1 MTIKTDRLNIYP
13 VSDEEMRN
21 IIAAQT
27 IPELKAAYEEM
38 LGGCLAHHE
47 KRIWYTL
54 WNIELNDGSETVV
67 GNLSFKGLGDD
78 GVLEIGYGTNDGFEG
93 RGYMTEA
100 VTAVVKWAVE
110 QDGVK
115 LIEAETEEDNA
126 ASKRV
131 LQKSGF
137 IPNGKVGEEGSRF
150 VFVEKN
156 EQN

>member
-1 MTIKTDRLNIYP
+1 MKIKTDRLNIYP
-13 VSDEEMRN
+13 VSDEEMTE
-21 IIAAQT
+21 IIAVQT

-38 LGGCLAHHE
+38 LSGCIAHPE

-54 WNIELNDGSETVV
+54 WNIELNGGSETVV
-67 GNLSFKGLGDD
+67 GNLSFKGLGED

-100 VTAVVKWAVE
+100 VTAVAKWAAA

-115 LIEAETEEDNA
+115 LIEAETEDDNA

-137 IPNGKVGEEGSRF
+137 IPNGKVGEEGPRF

>member
-13 VSDEEMRN
+13 VSDEEMKK
-21 IIAAQT
+21 IIVAQT

-38 LGGCLAHHE
+38 LSGCLAEPE
-47 KRIWYTL
+47 KRIWYAL
-54 WNIELNDGSETVV
+54 WNIELNDESETVV

-78 GVLEIGYGTNDGFEG
+78 GVLEIGYGTSDGFEG
-93 RGYMTEA
+93 CGYMTEA
-100 VTAVVKWAVE
+100 VTAVAKWAAA

-115 LIEAETEEDNA
+115 LIEAETEDDNA

-137 IPNGKVGEEGSRF
+137 IPNGKIGEEGPRF
-150 VFVEKN
+150 VFMK
-156 EQN
+156 